1 MARTNSNMVP
11 LGTEAKDFKLY
22 DTVSKTVVS
31 FDQIKG
37 SLGTLVL
44 FICNHCPFVIHIN
57 PILIKISK
65 KYKKSGLNI
74 VAISSNDVEKY
85 PQDGPLQMAKHAKK
99 NGYDFPYLFDETQ
112 EVAKIYDAA
121 CTPDIYLYNYNNRL
135 VYRGQIDYSRP
146 GNNIPINGNDLVNA
160 IECLINK
167 VENKRIQ
174 KPSIGCNIKWKVN

>member
-135 VYRGQIDYSRP
+135 VYRGQIDDSRP

>member
-135 VYRGQIDYSRP
+135 VYKGQIDDSRP

-160 IECLINK
+160 IECLISK

>member
-1 MARTNSNMVP
+1 
-11 LGTEAKDFKLY
+11 
-22 DTVSKTVVS
+22 VVS

-37 SLGTLVL
+37 SLGTLIL

-135 VYRGQIDYSRP
+135 VYKGQIDDSRP

>member
-57 PILIKISK
+57 PILIK
-65 KYKKSGLNI
+65 
-74 VAISSNDVEKY
+74 
-85 PQDGPLQMAKHAKK
+85 
-99 NGYDFPYLFDETQ
+99 FYLF
-112 EVAKIYDAA
+112 
-121 CTPDIYLYNYNNRL
+121 
-135 VYRGQIDYSRP
+135 
-146 GNNIPINGNDLVNA
+146 A
-160 IECLINK
+160 II
-167 VENKRIQ
+167 VH
-174 KPSIGCNIKWKVN
+174 S

>member
-1 MARTNSNMVP
+1 MARTNSNMIP
-11 LGTEAKDFKLY
+11 LGSEAKDFYLY
-22 DTVSKTVVS
+22 DTVSESKVS
-31 FDQIKG
+31 FKKIKG
-37 SLGTLVL
+37 SVGTIIL
-44 FICNHCPFVIHIN
+44 FICNHCPYVVHIN

-74 VAISSNDVEKY
+74 VAISSNDVDKY

-135 VYRGQIDYSRP
+135 VYKGQIDDSRP

-174 KPSIGCNIKWKVN
+174 KPSIGCSIKWKLS

>member
-135 VYRGQIDYSRP
+135 VYKGQIDDSRP

>member
-37 SLGTLVL
+37 SLGTLIL

-135 VYRGQIDYSRP
+135 VYRGQIDDSRP

>member
-74 VAISSNDVEKY
+74 VAISSNDVDKY

-135 VYRGQIDYSRP
+135 VYKGQIDDSRP

>member
-37 SLGTLVL
+37 SLGTLIL

-135 VYRGQIDYSRP
+135 VYKGQIDDSRP

>member
-1 MARTNSNMVP
+1 M
-11 LGTEAKDFKLY
+11 
-22 DTVSKTVVS
+22 VS

-37 SLGTLVL
+37 SLGTLIL

-135 VYRGQIDYSRP
+135 VYKGQIDDSRP

-160 IECLINK
+160 IECLISK